1 MRLQDHPKIR
11 WGGQPAWPPPLAPS
25 YTEGMAESH
34 CDPDRGALQEV
45 WLFGTGLEDSYITIT
60 VECGGKTW
68 TGAIRLDDPEYHK
81 ALAGWLEGKLGLT
94 LKAIG
99 EAEFPY

>member
-1 MRLQDHPKIR
+1 MRLHDHPRMR
-11 WGGQPAWPPPLAPS
+11 WGGEPVWPPKLAPS

-34 CDPDRGALQEV
+34 CDIDTGVLQEV
-45 WLFGTGLEDSYITIT
+45 KLFGTRLDDSYVTIM

-68 TGAIRLDDPEYHK
+68 TGAIKLDYPEYHK
-81 ALAGWLEGKLGLT
+81 TLAGWLEAKLGLT
-94 LKAIG
+94 LKTIG

>member
-1 MRLQDHPKIR
+1 MRLQDHPR
-11 WGGQPAWPPPLAPS
+11 VVWGGEAAWPPHLAPS

-34 CDPDRGALQEV
+34 CDINRGVLKEGR
-45 WLFGTGLEDSYITIT
+45 LFGASVEDSYVTIL

-68 TGAIRLDDPEYHK
+68 TGAIKLDYPEYHK
-81 ALAGWLEGKLGLT
+81 TLAGWLEGKLGLT
-94 LKAIG
+94 IKTIG